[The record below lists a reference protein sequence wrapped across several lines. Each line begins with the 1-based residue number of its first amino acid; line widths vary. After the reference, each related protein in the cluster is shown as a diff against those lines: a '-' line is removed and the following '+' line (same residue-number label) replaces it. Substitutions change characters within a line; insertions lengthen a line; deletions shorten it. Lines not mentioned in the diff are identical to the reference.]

1 VKPQW
6 QQGASQPI
14 KLRKLGAA
22 AAAPAAKA
30 AAVKL
35 WGGALDVDDDE
46 LVDDE
51 ELLTEEDMQ
60 RPSVPGAPCCYV
72 TGWPAQPSGSHARS
86 IERVQQSSVS
96 RLVALNS
103 CMTER

>member
-1 VKPQW
+1 VEAVKPQW

-30 AAVKL
+30 APVKL
-35 WGGALDVDDDE
+35 WGGALEMDDDE

-60 RPSVPGAPCCYV
+60 RPSVPGAPCLLCQA
-72 TGWPAQPSGSHARS
+72 GPKSCALCMPAR
-86 IERVQQSSVS
+86 
-96 RLVALNS
+96 
-103 CMTER
+103 